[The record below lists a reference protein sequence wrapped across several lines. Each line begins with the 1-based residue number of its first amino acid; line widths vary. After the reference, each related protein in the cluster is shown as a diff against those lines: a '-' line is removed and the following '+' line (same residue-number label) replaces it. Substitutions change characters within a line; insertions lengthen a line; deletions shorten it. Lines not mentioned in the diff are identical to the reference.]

1 MYSSASSG
9 CKLIN
14 NVLIFNIE
22 KWSLCSL
29 WLLIGQM
36 VIVDHHR
43 GNVRGVRLPLGVPLP
58 RTLLIY
64 ASYRSEVHQLCNL
77 HITNPWTG
85 CSMGGVVLLKILI
98 FVKKMYVFK
107 RTKKVRN
114 CNFMKVFKAPKSP
127 TGFSVHFTDICTNIG
142 FGNLPFL
149 SIYFVKNTRFPLWKH
164 FQPSLLSVSTENS
177 FLKLWFLQDFQKT
190 PASAVSMKDH
200 WNDLLFCCAE
210 DIHSSSSSSRC
221 LWRTRCSSTTAK

>member
-77 HITNPWTG
+77 HITSPWTG

-98 FVKKMYVFK
+98 FVKKCMYLK
-107 RTKKVRN
+107 EQKKSEIV
-114 CNFMKVFKAPKSP
+114 
-127 TGFSVHFTDICTNIG
+127 I
-142 FGNLPFL
+142 
-149 SIYFVKNTRFPLWKH
+149 LWK
-164 FQPSLLSVSTENS
+164 
-177 FLKLWFLQDFQKT
+177 FLKRRRVLRVFQSISQIFALT
-190 PASAVSMKDH
+190 SASATCPFFPFI
-200 WNDLLFCCAE
+200 L
-210 DIHSSSSSSRC
+210 
-221 LWRTRCSSTTAK
+221 